1 MTPPRDMRIVI
12 DEMIDHIDYVLA
24 KAQHQSVAEFRTD
37 RDIRQSVERS
47 LEIISEASR
56 QLSTELKNMKPGI
69 PWRQVADFD
78 NVLRH
83 SYFAINADIV
93 WMIVHENLQPLRD
106 ALTELRDDM
115 EQ

>member
-1 MTPPRDMRIVI
+1 MTSPRDMFVVI
-12 DEMIDHIDYVLA
+12 DEILDHIDYVLA
-24 KAQHQSVAEFRTD
+24 KAQHQSIAEFRAD

-56 QLSTELKNMKPGI
+56 RLSTELKNRKPEI
-69 PWRQVADFD
+69 PWRQVADFG

-106 ALTELRDDM
+106 ALTQLRDSMD
-115 EQ
+115 Q

>member
-24 KAQHQSVAEFRTD
+24 KTQHQSVAEFRTD

-56 QLSTELKNMKPGI
+56 HLSTELKNMKPEI

-93 WMIVHENLQPLRD
+93 WMIVHQNLQPLRV
-106 ALTELRDDM
+106 ALTELRDGM
-115 EQ
+115 GQ